1 MENSN
6 ERQRVKVFIRLRPQ
20 FKNSYATN
28 SEDSTNCDDVVDT
41 FNTENNSVRLKIEGG
56 VSKTYHYDGCHGPTS
71 TQEEVYEASSKSIVE
86 SVLEGYNASLIAY
99 GMTGSGKTH
108 TMLGNLGV
116 QKDAGV
122 MPRALGTIFDHI
134 SNDPANIYA
143 VSLSYVQIYLDEI
156 QDLLQPT
163 NTKIGLR
170 EDPKRGVFVSNVAS
184 VDIYNVQ
191 DFAEV
196 LEVGNSNRVSAFT
209 DLNAQSSRSHACLI
223 CKVQKVA
230 SKLREKG
237 ASATAADDEEDK
249 TIFTGKL
256 YCLDLAGSERVK
268 KSGATGARL
277 EEAKKIN
284 SSLSALGNCIA
295 ALASTNR
302 QHIPYRSSTLTRLL
316 QESLGGNSLTS
327 LILTMH
333 GDKHCLTDTLS
344 TLKFG
349 SRAMKVKNVVAQN
362 VEENNYEALCE
373 SLQDQLAATKSQL
386 ENIRRKSEAESIVTN
401 HLNMQELDV
410 LKRQNK
416 ELTSKRATLE
426 DRLGEMAQDMEALK
440 GEKELL
446 GESLKSTE
454 ESYAI
459 EKEKVSEQERLMAG
473 RQKSIDTLQIK
484 YDTAKHTVKQM
495 KLLLAEALENIQTKD
510 KETKTLRAQKDDF
523 SNSLSNLR
531 GDLKASQD
539 TITHLKA
546 SEHNLLNKVK
556 AMQRDLKDGFLLG
569 EKIKGMDSSDQEPE
583 GFTQTLLGA
592 VREQH
597 AKAIERVE
605 ELMKE
610 DNQRQM
616 KLLKE
621 GYERKLRHVNRI
633 LEMAHIP
640 APSFDDSDFEKLH
653 KNDKKAAG
661 STSATPTDPAIPQLK
676 KQIQSM
682 QRLLQSHNH
691 QLCARCGWGWKLFD
705 TSDIHK
711 SLGDKYAL

>member
-1 MENSN
+1 
-6 ERQRVKVFIRLRPQ
+6 
-20 FKNSYATN
+20 
-28 SEDSTNCDDVVDT
+28 
-41 FNTENNSVRLKIEGG
+41 
-56 VSKTYHYDGCHGPTS
+56 
-71 TQEEVYEASSKSIVE
+71 
-86 SVLEGYNASLIAY
+86 
-99 GMTGSGKTH
+99 
-108 TMLGNLGV
+108 
-116 QKDAGV
+116 
-122 MPRALGTIFDHI
+122 
-134 SNDPANIYA
+134 
-143 VSLSYVQIYLDEI
+143 
-156 QDLLQPT
+156 
-163 NTKIGLR
+163 
-170 EDPKRGVFVSNVAS
+170 
-184 VDIYNVQ
+184 
-191 DFAEV
+191 
-196 LEVGNSNRVSAFT
+196 
-209 DLNAQSSRSHACLI
+209 
-223 CKVQKVA
+223 
-230 SKLREKG
+230 
-237 ASATAADDEEDK
+237 
-249 TIFTGKL
+249 
-256 YCLDLAGSERVK
+256 
-268 KSGATGARL
+268 
-277 EEAKKIN
+277 
-284 SSLSALGNCIA
+284 
-295 ALASTNR
+295 
-302 QHIPYRSSTLTRLL
+302 
-316 QESLGGNSLTS
+316 
-327 LILTMH
+327 
-333 GDKHCLTDTLS
+333 
-344 TLKFG
+344 
-349 SRAMKVKNVVAQN
+349 
-362 VEENNYEALCE
+362 
-373 SLQDQLAATKSQL
+373 
-386 ENIRRKSEAESIVTN
+386 
-401 HLNMQELDV
+401 
-410 LKRQNK
+410 
-416 ELTSKRATLE
+416 
-426 DRLGEMAQDMEALK
+426 
-440 GEKELL
+440 
-446 GESLKSTE
+446 
-454 ESYAI
+454 
-459 EKEKVSEQERLMAG
+459 MAG

-484 YDTAKHTVKQM
+484 YNTAKHTVKQM